1 MTTVPPCCSFLMPGE
16 KVKEL
21 MDPQK
26 ERKNHDTKWGDINNG
41 KKSFDSGPSK
51 TRATFS
57 NLQLRVCPCHY
68 QSIMVNPINPRE
80 CVSTG
85 AAGAQTHRSL
95 EHHLLHP
102 QILGLLVLLTYMHP
116 LILRP
121 RALFYRAGCT
131 RRSEFLRHAL
141 APKLISYK

>member
-26 ERKNHDTKWGDINNG
+26 ERKSNDTKWGDINNG

-68 QSIMVNPINPRE
+68 QSIMVNPINPKR
-80 CVSTG
+80 C
-85 AAGAQTHRSL
+85 
-95 EHHLLHP
+95 
-102 QILGLLVLLTYMHP
+102 GLFGGVLFGEMKFVL
-116 LILRP
+116 
-121 RALFYRAGCT
+121 
-131 RRSEFLRHAL
+131 
-141 APKLISYK
+141 